1 MDSLP
6 SALNKE
12 VLLLHQYR
20 EVQVHNNNN
29 YCLPNDYFTGLEGY

>member
-12 VLLLHQYR
+12 VLLLRQYR
-20 EVQVHNNNN
+20 EVQVHNNY

>member
-6 SALNKE
+6 SVLNKE
-12 VLLLHQYR
+12 VLLLRQYR
-20 EVQVHNNNN
+20 EVEVHNN